1 MASFSIT
8 GTECNSFLTK
18 LLADLGSAPLIK
30 VYSGTKPTVADTAQS
45 GNTLLATLT
54 CSATAFTVATNSST
68 NAVATF
74 ASITSG
80 TAAATGTASFFDIT
94 TAAGTV
100 IARGDVAAT
109 GTPSL
114 TLNTVSITSGS
125 TVAITSATITMPVGN

>member
-18 LLADLGSAPLIK
+18 LQADLGTSPLIK
-30 VYSGTKPTVADTAQS
+30 IYSGTKPTVADTAQS

-54 CSATAFTVATNSST
+54 CAGTPFSGIATNASS

-74 ASITSG
+74 GTITSA
-80 TAAATGTASFFDIT
+80 TAAATGTATFFDLT
-94 TAAGTV
+94 TPAGTV
-100 IARGDVAAT
+100 IARGDV
-109 GTPSL
+109 GTSL
-114 TLNTVSITSGS
+114 TSLILNTVSITSGS